1 MKQMIF
7 DSSVKSEII
16 NILLSEEFLKN
27 NVLQINQQKQGTQ
40 YEKNVL
46 GIFKP
51 LKFQDEIQSSIK
63 LLEFKLKTNRKFS
76 KKDDIGFSQES

>member
-27 NVLQINQQKQGTQ
+27 NVLQIN
-40 YEKNVL
+40 
-46 GIFKP
+46 
-51 LKFQDEIQSSIK
+51 
-63 LLEFKLKTNRKFS
+63 
-76 KKDDIGFSQES
+76 